1 MKINRSKD
9 DGQKKLVV
17 TSNDLIHAK
26 YSFSLWQKRVFVYMV
41 SQININDT
49 DFEIQKMYVKE
60 LMDFFKVK
68 NKDDYNVIQRLPEQ
82 LYEMSMKMPYS
93 TEKGHK
99 RWREIRILSQYT
111 RPEDKEEDNA
121 YVEMKFND
129 DLKPHLLELKR
140 LFNQYDIR
148 NIIHLRSVY
157 SFKMYELIKS
167 SEYIGKWE
175 VSLEDLKEMLDV
187 EDKYKHY
194 GSFKLK
200 VLNQA
205 QKDLTECCDVTFTYE
220 EKTIR
225 KRVDRLVFYITKN
238 QPTKGDKIA
247 TKTLKPDKIVVDTE
261 GVGETNT
268 DDFDR
273 LFSTYYG
280 QLKEYGISASILT
293 VWLNSYPAAHIE
305 ACVKDFLDK
314 ATKGKLRTTEKSQ
327 QGGYLRTLIEQAD
340 FSSKQEID
348 KIKKAV
354 RQKQTVAENQKQTA
368 EEHKKAQIKAQIE
381 RENGIIQQ
389 IFLENPTLEAELLAE
404 INRKD
409 STDYSVSDL
418 RPPDGE
424 AVKYPFLPSKI
435 GLLVKKKFKEKFDW
449 YKIDTDLVSNLC
461 WFYVEFMLKYWGEM
475 GSGMAMCIE
484 PRILRINEFYE
495 LRVDINIWIS
505 KIR

>member
-247 TKTLKPDKIVVDTE
+247 AKTLKPDKIVVNTE
-261 GVGETNT
+261 GVGEVNT

-273 LFSTYYG
+273 LFSIYYG

-314 ATKGKLRTTEKSQ
+314 AAKGKLRTTEKSQ

-340 FSSKQEID
+340 FSTKQEMD

-368 EEHKKAQIKAQIE
+368 EDHKKAQIKAQIE

-389 IFLENPTLEAELLAE
+389 IFSVNPTLEAELLAE

-409 STDYSVSDL
+409 STDYSISDL
-418 RPPDGE
+418 HPPEGQ
-424 AVKYPFLPSKI
+424 AIKYPFLPSKI
-435 GLLVKKKFKEKFDW
+435 GLLVKKKFKERFD
-449 YKIDTDLVSNLC
+449 L
-461 WFYVEFMLKYWGEM
+461 M
-475 GSGMAMCIE
+475 
-484 PRILRINEFYE
+484 
-495 LRVDINIWIS
+495 
-505 KIR
+505 